1 MPPQKKGEEAHRPQ
15 TRTLRH
21 SYGWLARHRRR
32 QQQKRKDNQ
41 GPLLL
46 VLIFSTLLYQ
56 GIVYLT
62 TNSSIFSIEGRKMVL
77 ME

>member
-32 QQQKRKDNQ
+32 QTTTTKKERQPK
-41 GPLLL
+41 PSYVLYYI
-46 VLIFSTLLYQ
+46 LIFSTLLYQ
-56 GIVYLT
+56 GIPDNKLVNLLT
-62 TNSSIFSIEGRKMVL
+62 
-77 ME
+77 